1 MSQYLLSFARS
12 HLEGKSDGYLALLWC
27 MYKANQDRGRYSEH
41 IKAYLTS
48 AADQML
54 KMDFQRIGA
63 RFKKVL
69 DAKPELD
76 WVAPSGL
83 SPLAYLQ
90 VKNFRGFGELS
101 TEDKGT
107 HLRFSKIKNI
117 FYAPNGGGKSS
128 LCEALEYGT
137 TGHIKEAE
145 RRKTKVKPYIARRG
159 AKMSLS
165 LIGRDNSPV
174 LQSVAWSSCFI
185 DRNRLQEF
193 SLLGSKDTGSAES
206 DVVATLF
213 GLEEFQ
219 EVISRFVKP
228 ESFNLATFL
237 RQEQTEALAK
247 IDVERAILIEER
259 QGLLAS
265 IAQINDQVCV
275 HLDISRYQ
283 QGVVRARFL
292 RLKKHVDRKIR
303 KAERLKL
310 AEAPAIDS
318 FSRIERAGRVAHYL
332 LARKMRIEALFLKDA
347 TALNYRAIFTAMQA
361 LEQTEE
367 GDSCPACSTPLHK
380 VTENPFKKAQRELQA
395 LDRLDRLKSAQ
406 QLNDG
411 RIIQIAADIAT
422 AIASVEKNTR
432 LGISCSLPLGDLQTT
447 TAQFQVASER
457 AALAVQLLRH
467 FMVLI
472 ADDTTGLAAYLGTC
486 IERHEEVAQADAE
499 IKRLEEE
506 AAALQQKL
514 DVIRG
519 LFSDKTTGQQLFKVA
534 GSKIAELM
542 DQRSV
547 LKNGDAD
554 TSRFNALIRE
564 VQVEYGNLYR
574 DLLQY
579 KLSLEKSRIVGIETK
594 AADYYKAINDH
605 DDEHDRIESIFF
617 DKVNDNYRIRITN
630 ADGTSQDAF
639 SVLSEGHL
647 RALGLSLLL
656 AMAEK
661 NKFPLIVF
669 DDVVNAI
676 DSDHRSNII
685 DLCFSDPYLK
695 RTQMVITTHDRL
707 FWERFCIIAE
717 RHPQA
722 DQHSSCVL
730 TYTNK
735 GIVVVDHVGGFQGKV
750 HEALRVYDVR
760 QALIYC
766 RIWFESIVVEFCLEN
781 SVAITAQ
788 FGKSQLKKNNY
799 LQISLEKTFSLV
811 EPYLA
816 YDLKNFDLIKN
827 DLVNWG
833 GQNQEHHAF
842 DEGSLNFVHSKTSKE
857 VIRIYDAIRLLEC
870 QLFPK
875 KKQETCQAFLED
887 VNKKI
892 GEWVVRIE
900 RLDKAPA
907 HKLQEAQQRLANLRK
922 RGDELAEELAYIAVC
937 LASTA
942 QLCSQPNAEH

>member
-12 HLEGKSDGYLALLWC
+12 HLDGKTDGYLALLWC
-27 MYKANQDRGRYSEH
+27 MYKANQERGRYSEH

-101 TEDKGT
+101 AEDKGT

-145 RRKTKVKPYIARRG
+145 RRKTKVKPYIARGG
-159 AKMSLS
+159 AKVSLS
-165 LIGRDNSPV
+165 LIGRDNLPV
-174 LQSVAWSSCFI
+174 TQSVTWSSCFI

-228 ESFNLATFL
+228 ESFNLTAFL

-247 IDVERAILIEER
+247 INADRASLIDER
-259 QGLLAS
+259 QGLLAN
-265 IAQINDQVCV
+265 IAQINDQVCL
-275 HLDISRYQ
+275 HLDISRDQ
-283 QGVVRARFL
+283 QPIVRARFA
-292 RLKKHVDRKIR
+292 RLKRQIENKIR
-303 KAERLKL
+303 AAERLKL

-318 FSRIERAGRVAHYL
+318 MPRIERAGRVARYL
-332 LARKMRIEALFLKDA
+332 LARKARIEASFLRNA
-347 TALNYRAIFTAMQA
+347 AAVNYRAIYTAI
-361 LEQTEE
+361 QTLGQREE
-367 GDSCPACSTPLHK
+367 EDACPACSTPLHK
-380 VTENPFKKAQRELQA
+380 VTENPFEKAKRELQA
-395 LDRLDRLKSAQ
+395 LGGLDSLKSAQ
-406 QLNDG
+406 QRNDD
-411 RIIQIAADIAT
+411 RIVQIAADVAAGLAGI
-422 AIASVEKNTR
+422 EKNTR
-432 LGISCSLPLGDLQTT
+432 LGVPCPLHLDDLQTVA
-447 TAQFQVASER
+447 AQFQVASDR
-457 AALAVQLLRH
+457 TALAVQVLRH
-467 FMVLI
+467 FMALLTYD
-472 ADDTTGLAAYLGTC
+472 ATGVAEYLGAC
-486 IERHEEVAQADAE
+486 LERHEAVARAGAEV
-499 IKRLEEE
+499 KLLEEE
-506 AAALQQKL
+506 AATLQQKV
-514 DVIRG
+514 DAIRR
-519 LFSDKTTGQQLFKVA
+519 LFAEKTARQQSFKAA
-534 GSKIAELM
+534 GSKIARLM
-542 DQRSV
+542 EQKYMLQSDH
-547 LKNGDAD
+547 AD

-564 VQVEYGNLYR
+564 LQVEYGNLYR

-579 KLSLEKSRIVGIETK
+579 KLSLEKARISGIETK
-594 AADYYKAINDH
+594 AAEYYKAINDH
-605 DDEHDRIESIFF
+605 DDEHERIDSILF
-617 DKVNDNYRIRITN
+617 DKVNDSYRIRIIN

-695 RTQMVITTHDRL
+695 RTQMVVTTHDRL

-735 GIVVVDHVGGFQGKV
+735 GIVAVNHAGGFQGKV
-750 HEALRVYDVR
+750 HEALHVYDVR

-766 RIWFESIVVEFCLEN
+766 RIWFESIVVEYCLEN
-781 SVAITAQ
+781 AVAVTAQ
-788 FGKSQLKKNNY
+788 FSKSQLKKNAY

-816 YDLKNFDLIKN
+816 YDLKHFNLIKN
-827 DLVNWG
+827 DLVNWS

-857 VIRIYDAIRLLEC
+857 VVRIYDAIRLLEC

-892 GEWVVRIE
+892 GEWVVRIAK
-900 RLDKAPA
+900 LDKAPP
-907 HKLQEAQQRLANLRK
+907 HKQQEAQQRLALLRK
-922 RGDELAEELAYIAVC
+922 RGEELAEELAYIAVC
-937 LASTA
+937 LANMA
-942 QLCSQPNAEH
+942 QLSSPPNVEH

>member
-12 HLEGKSDGYLALLWC
+12 HLDGKTDGYLALLWC
-27 MYKANQDRGRYSEH
+27 MYKANQERGRYSEH

-63 RFKKVL
+63 RFKRVL

-83 SPLAYLQ
+83 HPLAYLQ

-101 TEDKGT
+101 AEDKGT

-137 TGHIKEAE
+137 TGQIKEAE
-145 RRKTKVKPYIARRG
+145 RRKTKVKPYISRGG
-159 AKMSLS
+159 AKVSLS
-165 LIGRDNSPV
+165 LIGRDNVPV
-174 LQSVAWSSCFI
+174 TRSVAWSSCFI

-193 SLLGSKDTGSAES
+193 SLLGSKDTGSAEG

-228 ESFNLATFL
+228 ESFNLTAFL

-247 IDVERAILIEER
+247 IDVDRASLIEER
-259 QGLLAS
+259 QGILAK
-265 IAQINDQVCV
+265 IAQINEQVCEL
-275 HLDISRYQ
+275 LDIPRDQ
-283 QGVVRARFL
+283 QAVVRARFA
-292 RLKKHVDRKIR
+292 RIKKLIENKIR
-303 KAERLKL
+303 TAERLKL

-318 FSRIERAGRVAHYL
+318 MSRIERAVRVARYF
-332 LARKMRIEALFLKDA
+332 LARKAKIEDSFLRA
-347 TALNYRAIFTAMQA
+347 ASAVNYRAIYTAIQA
-361 LEQTEE
+361 LGQAEE
-367 GDSCPACSTPLHK
+367 GDACPACSTPMHR

-395 LDRLDRLKSAQ
+395 LGGVDRLNNAQ
-406 QLNDG
+406 QRNDR
-411 RIIQIAADIAT
+411 RIVQMASDIAAGLAGI
-422 AIASVEKNTR
+422 EKNSR
-432 LGISCSLPLGDLQTT
+432 LGVPCSLHLDDLQTA
-447 TAQFQVASER
+447 TAQFHIASDR
-457 AALAVQLLRH
+457 AALAVEVLHH
-467 FMVLI
+467 FMALLS
-472 ADDTTGLAAYLGTC
+472 DDASGVAAYLDAC
-486 IERHEEVAQADAE
+486 IERHAGVAQAGAE
-499 IKRLEEE
+499 IKRLEDE
-506 AAALQQKL
+506 AAALQKKI
-514 DVIRG
+514 DAIRG
-519 LFSDKTTGQQLFKVA
+519 LSSEKTTSQQLFKVS
-534 GSKIAELM
+534 GSKIAKLM
-542 DQRSV
+542 ERKST
-547 LKNGDAD
+547 LKNDDAD

-564 VQVEYGNLYR
+564 LQVEYGNLYR
-574 DLLQY
+574 DLLHY
-579 KLSLEKSRIVGIETK
+579 KLSLEKARIAGIETK
-594 AADYYKAINDH
+594 AAEYYKAINDH
-605 DDEHDRIESIFF
+605 DDEHERIDSILF
-617 DKVNDNYRIRITN
+617 DKANDSYRIRVIN

-695 RTQMVITTHDRL
+695 RTQMVVTTHDRL

-735 GIVVVDHVGGFQGKV
+735 GIVAVDHAGGFQGKV
-750 HEALRVYDVR
+750 NEALRVYDVR

-766 RIWFESIVVEFCLEN
+766 RIWFESSVVEYCLEN
-781 SVAITAQ
+781 ALTVTAQ
-788 FGKSQLKKNNY
+788 FGKSQLKKNAY
-799 LQISLEKTFSLV
+799 LQISLEKTFSLI

-816 YDLKNFDLIKN
+816 YDLKHFNLIKN
-827 DLVNWG
+827 DLVNWS

-857 VIRIYDAIRLLEC
+857 VVKIYDAIRLLEC

-875 KKQETCQAFLED
+875 KKQETCEAFLED
-887 VNKKI
+887 VNKRI
-892 GEWVVRIE
+892 DDWVVRIGK
-900 RLDKAPA
+900 LDKAPA
-907 HKLQEAQQRLANLRK
+907 QKQQEAQQRLIRLRR
-922 RGDELAEELAYIAVC
+922 RGEELAEELAYIAVC
-937 LASTA
+937 LANTA
-942 QLCSQPNAEH
+942 QPSAQHNVEH